1 MLDRDVKPGLACIA
15 VDICVYEIYN
25 EETLTTAHNHG
36 DAALD
41 H

>member
-1 MLDRDVKPGLACIA
+1 MSGLPWFA
-15 VDICVYEIYN
+15 VDLCGYEIYN

-36 DAALD
+36 DATVD